1 MGRVPLTQAFTTA
14 VHSMSDLFPT
24 THSTWL
30 ITQLDSNPLAA
41 RDHVMSR
48 YFEPL
53 CAYVRASSLRALGDP
68 AELVNDF
75 FAARLAEPEYLA
87 RWSASGLALRR
98 WLVNGL
104 ITHTRNRA
112 VTESRRRNSLGALE
126 PDLLARVA
134 ANAETSALLAL
145 ERAWAMR
152 TMVEAHD
159 RVRSEFDADGKSAWW
174 ELFRLHS
181 VQGLAYADACKATGI
196 TLANASHVNRVVA
209 TRLRTTLASLLERD
223 GVLPDEIDRELA
235 LMQDLLD

>member
-1 MGRVPLTQAFTTA
+1 
-14 VHSMSDLFPT
+14 MSDLFPT

-30 ITQLDSNPLAA
+30 LTQVETNPLAA

-53 CAYVRASSLRALGDP
+53 CAYVRASSLRVLGDP
-68 AELVNDF
+68 TELVNDF
-75 FAARLAEPEYLA
+75 FAARLTEPAYLA
-87 RWSASGLALRR
+87 RWSTSGLALRR

-112 VTESRRRNSLGALE
+112 VTESRRRSTLGAVD
-126 PDLLARVA
+126 PDILARVA
-134 ANAETSALLAL
+134 ANAETGALLAL

-209 TRLRTTLASLLERD
+209 TRLRVTLAALLERD
-223 GVLPDEIDRELA
+223 GVRPDEIDRELG
-235 LMQDLLD
+235 LMQDLLE

>member
-1 MGRVPLTQAFTTA
+1 
-14 VHSMSDLFPT
+14 MSNLFPT

-30 ITQLDSNPLAA
+30 LTQVESNPLAA
-41 RDHVMSR
+41 RDHVMSH

-53 CAYVRASSLRALGDP
+53 CAYVRASSLRVLGDP
-68 AELVNDF
+68 DELVNDF
-75 FAARLAEPEYLA
+75 FAARLTDPQYLA
-87 RWSASGLALRR
+87 RWSTSGLALRR

-112 VTESRRRNSLGALE
+112 LAESRRRSTLGTMDPE
-126 PDLLARVA
+126 ILARVA
-134 ANAETSALLAL
+134 ISAETGALLAL

-181 VQGLAYADACKATGI
+181 VQGLAYADACKVTGI

-209 TRLRTTLASLLERD
+209 TRLRDALRTLLERD
-223 GVLPDEIDRELA
+223 GIRPDEIDCELG
-235 LMQDLLD
+235 LMQDLLE